1 MEITHFD
8 HDEFHWHEYASI
20 LMVSSGNQGMN
31 NKPDGI
37 CVETEFRASVNATF
51 DPCLSGLYPLKV
63 GEIMKRSKHGLS
75 AVPDPQSAEKRPW
88 SLGLT

>member
-1 MEITHFD
+1 MATFIGTILLARIC
-8 HDEFHWHEYASI
+8 WHLI
-20 LMVSSGNQGMN
+20 VSSGNQGMN
-31 NKPDGI
+31 NKSDGI
-37 CVETEFRASVNATF
+37 HVETEFRASVNATF